1 MLTRCLALTG
11 ALKASRAFICA
22 AVAVFGAIVMP
33 VSSQPAYAVTW
44 DNVHFHGYFD
54 FQYLQNTKA
63 EGPDDPSAPPMD
75 NGAFDFRHLTFLF
88 DVSVLQELVIKANM
102 EFDHAVDTEL
112 GFGGFILEYG
122 FAEYMFTDWLKL
134 RAGKALTPY
143 GIFNEIHDAAPAYL
157 SVKVPESIYHADKRG
172 GFFLIPKWITGL
184 YALGNTNPCN
194 GCDFDYTVFIG
205 NGESVGHNE
214 AQFDSNPNKA
224 VGGRAQLSLADDKYM
239 AGVSAYYGDKAVSP
253 TNLAENHWAYIL
265 SLAYNISDFS
275 LKAEYGQGKLG
286 SRAEYGWYVQ
296 PSYKIGRY
304 TPYLRVQSSDPDDRK
319 ADDYWDTYLAG
330 VNIQANKH
338 MFLKFEWRENMRGK
352 NNNDILTPGNED
364 FGEFKSS
371 VTIYF

>member
-1 MLTRCLALTG
+1 MRCLALTG
-11 ALKASRAFICA
+11 ALKASRAFIYA
-22 AVAVFGAIVMP
+22 AIAVFATIVIP
-33 VSSQPAYAVTW
+33 VSSRPAYAVTW

-54 FQYLQNTKA
+54 FQYLHNTKA
-63 EGPDDPSAPPMD
+63 EGPDDPSAPDMS

-88 DVSVLQELVIKANM
+88 DVSVMQELVIKANM

-112 GFGGFILEYG
+112 GYGGFILEYG

-157 SVKVPESIYHADKRG
+157 SVSVPDSVYKADKRG
-172 GFFLIPKWITGL
+172 GFSLIPKWITGL
-184 YALGNTNPCN
+184 YALGMTNPCD
-194 GCDFDYTVFIG
+194 GCDLDYTIFIG
-205 NGESVGHNE
+205 NGESVGYNE

-224 VGGRAQLSLADDKYM
+224 VGGRVQLSLADDKYM

-253 TNLAENHWAYIL
+253 TNLAENHWAYVL
-265 SLAYNISDFS
+265 SLAYNLSDFS

-286 SRAEYGWYVQ
+286 PRAEYGWYVQ

-304 TPYLRVQSSDPDDRK
+304 TPYVRAQSSDPDDRK
-319 ADDYWDTYLAG
+319 ADDYWNTYLAG
-330 VNIQANKH
+330 LNIQVNKQ
-338 MFLKFEWRENMRGK
+338 MFLKFEWRENTRGK